1 MKKKL
6 YYYLFILIL
15 ISANSHSNS
24 NVYIQVTVNDEIITN
39 YDIKK
44 EETYLKVLNPELA
57 NLNEKRRLAIAK
69 NSLINEIIKK
79 SELERVFNLEKKLP
93 EVNDVFK
100 DFYKRLNF
108 KSEEEFKKSLSKN
121 NYSIDKIK
129 NKLKIEILWNRL
141 IVRKYK
147 NQVKINKK
155 NLLKK
160 INDDKNKIKSEFL
173 LSEIFFRK
181 KKNKS
186 LNVLV
191 KEIKKS
197 IKEIGFSNTAN
208 IQSISAS
215 ANFGGNIGWIEQDN
229 LSKKIFAEL
238 NKIDKEQH
246 TNVIQVGNEF
256 LILKVEDK
264 KSKEVTFNA
273 ELKLNEMINFETN
286 KQLNQ
291 FSNIHFRKVKINY
304 SIDEK

>member
-44 EETYLKVLNPELA
+44 EETYLKVLNPELI
-57 NLNEKRRLAIAK
+57 NLNEKRRLTIAK

-79 SELERVFNLEKKLP
+79 SELKRVFNIEKQLP
-93 EVNDVFK
+93 QVNDVFK

-208 IQSISAS
+208 IYSISAS

>member
-44 EETYLKVLNPELA
+44 EETYLKVLNPELT

-79 SELERVFNLEKKLP
+79 SELKRVFNIEKQLP
-93 EVNDVFK
+93 QVNDVFK

-155 NLLKK
+155 SLLKK

-208 IQSISAS
+208 IYSISAS

>member
-1 MKKKL
+1 M
-6 YYYLFILIL
+6 
-15 ISANSHSNS
+15 
-24 NVYIQVTVNDEIITN
+24 T
-39 YDIKK
+39 
-44 EETYLKVLNPELA
+44 
-57 NLNEKRRLAIAK
+57 NLNEKRRLVIAK

-79 SELERVFNLEKKLP
+79 SELKRVFNIEKQLP

-121 NYSIDKIK
+121 TYSIDKIK

-155 NLLKK
+155 SLLKK

-208 IQSISAS
+208 IYSISAS
-215 ANFGGNIGWIEQDN
+215 ANFGGNIGWVEQDN

-264 KSKEVTFNA
+264 KSKEVTFNT

-286 KQLNQ
+286 KQFNQ

-304 SIDEK
+304 SINEK

>member
-44 EETYLKVLNPELA
+44 EETYLKVLNPELT
-57 NLNEKRRLAIAK
+57 NLNEKKRLLIAK

-79 SELERVFNLEKKLP
+79 SELKRVFNIEKQLP
-93 EVNDVFK
+93 QVNDVFK

-155 NLLKK
+155 SLLKK

-208 IQSISAS
+208 IYSISAS

>member
-6 YYYLFILIL
+6 FYYLFILIL

-44 EETYLKVLNPELA
+44 EETYLKVLNPELT
-57 NLNEKRRLAIAK
+57 NLNEKRRLVIAK

-79 SELERVFNLEKKLP
+79 SELKRVFNIEKQLP
-93 EVNDVFK
+93 QVNDVFK

-155 NLLKK
+155 SLLKK

-208 IQSISAS
+208 IYSISAS

-238 NKIDKEQH
+238 NKIDKGQN

>member
-6 YYYLFILIL
+6 FYYLFILIL

-24 NVYIQVTVNDEIITN
+24 NIYIQVTVNDEIITN

-44 EETYLKVLNPELA
+44 EETYLKVLNPELT
-57 NLNEKRRLAIAK
+57 NLNEKRRLLIAK

-155 NLLKK
+155 SLLKK

-208 IQSISAS
+208 IYSISAS

-264 KSKEVTFNA
+264 KSKKVTFNA

>member
-15 ISANSHSNS
+15 ISTNAQSNS

-44 EETYLKVLNPELA
+44 EETYLKVLNPELT
-57 NLNEKRRLAIAK
+57 NLNEKRRLVIAK

-79 SELERVFNLEKKLP
+79 SELKRVFNIEKQLP
-93 EVNDVFK
+93 QVNDVFK

-208 IQSISAS
+208 IYSISAS

>member
-44 EETYLKVLNPELA
+44 EETYLKVLNPELT
-57 NLNEKRRLAIAK
+57 NLNEKRRLTIAK

-79 SELERVFNLEKKLP
+79 SELKRVFNIEKQLP
-93 EVNDVFK
+93 QVNDVFK

-155 NLLKK
+155 SLLKK

-208 IQSISAS
+208 IYSISAS

>member
-1 MKKKL
+1 MQKKISMVIVL
-6 YYYLFILIL
+6 LTLMTSNLLSSSDVY
-15 ISANSHSNS
+15 ISA
-24 NVYIQVTVNDEIITN
+24 TVNDQIITN

-44 EETYLKVLNPELA
+44 EETYLKVLNPELI
-57 NLNEKRRLAIAK
+57 NLNEKRRLTIAK

-79 SELERVFNLEKKLP
+79 SELKRVFNIEKQLP
-93 EVNDVFK
+93 KVNDVFK

-208 IQSISAS
+208 IYSISAS

>member
-15 ISANSHSNS
+15 ISTNAQSNS

-44 EETYLKVLNPELA
+44 EETYLKVLNPELT
-57 NLNEKRRLAIAK
+57 NLNEKRRLVIAK

-79 SELERVFNLEKKLP
+79 SELKRVFNIEKQLP
-93 EVNDVFK
+93 QVNDVFK

-108 KSEEEFKKSLSKN
+108 KSEEEFKKTLSKN
-121 NYSIDKIK
+121 TYSIDKIK
-129 NKLKIEILWNRL
+129 NKLKIEILWNKL

-155 NLLKK
+155 NLLTK

-208 IQSISAS
+208 IYSISAS
-215 ANFGGNIGWIEQDN
+215 ANFGGNIGWVEQDN

-264 KSKEVTFNA
+264 KSKEVTFNT

-286 KQLNQ
+286 KQFNQ

-304 SIDEK
+304 SINEK

>member
-15 ISANSHSNS
+15 ISTNSQSNS

-44 EETYLKVLNPELA
+44 EETYLKVLNPELT
-57 NLNEKRRLAIAK
+57 NLNEKKRLAIAK

-79 SELERVFNLEKKLP
+79 SELKRVFNIEKQLP
-93 EVNDVFK
+93 QVNDVFK

-155 NLLKK
+155 SLLKK

-208 IQSISAS
+208 IYSISAS

-238 NKIDKEQH
+238 NKIDKGQN

>member
-44 EETYLKVLNPELA
+44 EETYLKVLNPELT

-208 IQSISAS
+208 IYSISAS

>member
-1 MKKKL
+1 M
-6 YYYLFILIL
+6 

-24 NVYIQVTVNDEIITN
+24 NIYIQVTVNDEIITN

-44 EETYLKVLNPELA
+44 EETYLKVLNTELK
-57 NLNEKRRLAIAK
+57 NLNEKKRLAIAK

-79 SELERVFNLEKKLP
+79 SELKRVFNIEKQLP
-93 EVNDVFK
+93 QVNDVFK

-121 NYSIDKIK
+121 TYSIDKIK

-155 NLLKK
+155 SLLKK

-181 KKNKS
+181 KKKKS

-191 KEIKKS
+191 KE
-197 IKEIGFSNTAN
+197 G
-208 IQSISAS
+208 
-215 ANFGGNIGWIEQDN
+215 
-229 LSKKIFAEL
+229 
-238 NKIDKEQH
+238 
-246 TNVIQVGNEF
+246 
-256 LILKVEDK
+256 
-264 KSKEVTFNA
+264 
-273 ELKLNEMINFETN
+273 
-286 KQLNQ
+286 
-291 FSNIHFRKVKINY
+291 SNIKLISYHDIENY
-304 SIDEK
+304 KGASVFNPSIDRLHDLREKWLVEIKNAPYF

>member
-6 YYYLFILIL
+6 FYYLFILIL
-15 ISANSHSNS
+15 ISVNSHSNS

-44 EETYLKVLNPELA
+44 EETYLKVLNPELI
-57 NLNEKRRLAIAK
+57 NLNEKRRLTIAK

-79 SELERVFNLEKKLP
+79 SELKRVFNIEKQLP
-93 EVNDVFK
+93 QVNDVFK

-155 NLLKK
+155 SLLKK

-208 IQSISAS
+208 IYSISAS